1 MHASIFRSRHSVLP
15 WIHMALNATVFVEY
29 GQCWWY
35 IIVLSMQLP
44 PDLIDGTLIIPG
56 VCYKI
61 GHVETRSQSSEVDTN
76 TSM

>member
-1 MHASIFRSRHSVLP
+1 
-15 WIHMALNATVFVEY
+15 
-29 GQCWWY
+29 
-35 IIVLSMQLP
+35 MQLP